1 MDTFR
6 EPTPEEAK
14 MLALQFMGQ
23 NLGEIKELDK
33 NIIGKT
39 NTLKGNILN
48 VQNILNSIPVQQQA
62 PAQQNQQQAPRLQQ
76 PQINVPAAAPQFSAA
91 PPVNTSI
98 LQEALDKI
106 SSQLNTIIKL
116 LDK

>member
-6 EPTPEEAK
+6 EPTLEEAK

-39 NTLKGNILN
+39 NTLKGNTLN

-62 PAQQNQQQAPRLQQ
+62 PVQQAQQLAPRLQQ
-76 PQINVPAAAPQFSAA
+76 SQINTPSAAPQFSVAPAA
-91 PPVNTSI
+91 TTNAV
-98 LQEALDKI
+98 QEALDKI

>member
-1 MDTFR
+1 MNTFR

-48 VQNILNSIPVQQQA
+48 VQNILNSIPVQQA
-62 PAQQNQQQAPRLQQ
+62 PAQQQPAPRPQQ
-76 PQINVPAAAPQFSAA
+76 PQINAPVAAPQFSAA
-91 PPVNTSI
+91 PPITTNVV
-98 LQEALDKI
+98 QEALDKI

>member
-6 EPTPEEAK
+6 EPTLEEAK

-39 NTLKGNILN
+39 NTLKGNTLN

-62 PAQQNQQQAPRLQQ
+62 PVLQAQQQAPRSQQ
-76 PQINVPAAAPQFSAA
+76 PQINIPSAVSQFSVWVKLITVAHI
-91 PPVNTSI
+91 VG
-98 LQEALDKI
+98 
-106 SSQLNTIIKL
+106 TIAMNQ
-116 LDK
+116 DSEEP